1 VEGRRRRIDESPRFP
16 LPIIATRGVS
26 STMENPYL
34 ALREAKIARNQ
45 ARLRELGLV
54 PALDV
59 AKPQVRAA
67 CNTRQQ
73 TTTATSDGSPI
84 RRRSI
89 RISQLP
95 SPPLEEEENEG
106 LPQRPKLVQK
116 RKLVSAQ
123 ESMVPPRMA
132 KTAAASPAQ
141 PKLKLNSVRSVHLDV
156 NLLVLGN
163 GKSIPG
169 LLGTQMEKTGK
180 DFVIHHAFEKAA
192 SNEDQL
198 RLAGTSLSF
207 NKYSGVQE
215 WGNDVAFLWVNIR
228 DKGKSV
234 VNDFPEGGKFIT
246 WFGGSRMHDDS
257 PVILQLSRLG
267 KQAAQKEQKEH
278 AGRNT
283 EISPTSSTLPSASG
297 IVLWCRVHH
306 SETRTFGPYICL
318 GRLAYESHVPGSSP
332 MKFVWMLL
340 DYDKLENHPDKAV
353 RQTFQ
358 SVIAG

>member
-1 VEGRRRRIDESPRFP
+1 
-16 LPIIATRGVS
+16 
-26 STMENPYL
+26 MENPYL

-54 PALDV
+54 PYLDV
-59 AKPQVRAA
+59 AKPQVRAGG
-67 CNTRQQ
+67 NTRQQ
-73 TTTATSDGSPI
+73 TTTTTSDAPPI

-89 RISQLP
+89 RLSQLP
-95 SPPLEEEENEG
+95 SPRLEEEKTEG
-106 LPQRPKLVQK
+106 LPQRPKLTQK
-116 RKLVSAQ
+116 RKRGSVQ
-123 ESMVPPRMA
+123 ESMVPPRMVKKGA
-132 KTAAASPAQ
+132 SGPTAPS
-141 PKLKLNSVRSVHLDV
+141 NSVRSVHLDV

-163 GKSIPG
+163 GDSNPG
-169 LLGTQMEKTGK
+169 LLGAQMKKTGK

-192 SNEDQL
+192 SSEDQL
-198 RLAGTSLSF
+198 RLAGTRMSF

-215 WGNDVAFLWVNIR
+215 WGNDVAFLWVNIG
-228 DKGKSV
+228 DKGNSV

-257 PVILQLSRLG
+257 PVILQLLRVG
-267 KQAAQKEQKEH
+267 KQQAAPKEQQEH
-278 AGRNT
+278 TDGNT
-283 EISPTSSTLPSASG
+283 EISPTLSTLPSSSG

-340 DYDKLENHPDKAV
+340 DYDQLQNHPDKAV

-358 SVIAG
+358 RLIA